1 MVKKR
6 FALVRP
12 RKAALY
18 YFCWQPLGKATA
30 PGRRAV
36 PPALGYNPRPGQA
49 AVPCRHS
56 ALKGIWFY
64 DTAIMP
70 RPSRGFSF
78 FSHRPGHRA
87 CSLLPAIL
95 FPARLACYP
104 ILGFLPA
111 APGGFHSPL
120 FPFLPFCQHPLN
132 RPLPLA
138 LLPLVGPLRLH
149 PAEGFPAPL
158 FAAHPAAAPRYR
170 QAVCNPSRIS
180 NAFLNGRHVIDPFGF
195 QQDRRLFGRKRLSP
209 AFFNL
214 RALHGKEIK
223 MARPVRVR
231 QETKRIFHRQT

>member
-1 MVKKR
+1 M
-6 FALVRP
+6 RP

-138 LLPLVGPLRLH
+138 LLPLAGPLRPPCCRGLS
-149 PAEGFPAPL
+149 GAPFCSASCRPVMRPGRL
-158 FAAHPAAAPRYR
+158 
-170 QAVCNPSRIS
+170 QSTRIS
-180 NAFLNGRHVIDPFGF
+180 NAFFNGRHAFGPFCF
-195 QQDRRLFGRKRLSP
+195 QQGRRLFGEKRLLP
-209 AFFNL
+209 AFFQSSCF
-214 RALHGKEIK
+214 AQG
-223 MARPVRVR
+223 
-231 QETKRIFHRQT
+231 